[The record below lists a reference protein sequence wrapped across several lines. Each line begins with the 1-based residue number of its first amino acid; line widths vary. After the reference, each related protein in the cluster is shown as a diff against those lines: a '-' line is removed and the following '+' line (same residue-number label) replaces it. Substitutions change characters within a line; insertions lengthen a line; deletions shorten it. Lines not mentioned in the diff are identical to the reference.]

1 MKSILI
7 PHKGNDYRPKFL
19 NGEFLFYYAAALLLL
34 KLLLLPFLFSLS
46 ETAFFADL
54 TKTSLV
60 DMTNVSREQLGF
72 QPLKENPV
80 LNQAAYLKAKDMMEK
95 DYFAHYSPEGV
106 SPWHWLGEA
115 GYDYR
120 LAGENLA
127 IGFLES
133 EQVHTAWMGSLSH
146 KENILNSGYQEIGI
160 AVLKGDFQ
168 GKETT
173 LVVQFFGTPKV
184 VVAQEKSPSPSVAA
198 APEEVPEEKAEEMLP
213 QAEEQ
218 REEEQ
223 LAEEMV
229 MVQGT
234 QEIPEETQ
242 EEFTDFLTTGYFEEE
257 KVSEDK
263 YVERTPAF
271 FLFQFMTSNYYDLI
285 QKVIY
290 SSLIL
295 IILLLVLTVFCDIFI
310 YHKFEIQYKDA
321 VLKTIGFSLLWF
333 ILLFLDKMMMIEL
346 INPQTFMIY

>member
-1 MKSILI
+1 
-7 PHKGNDYRPKFL
+7 
-19 NGEFLFYYAAALLLL
+19 LLLL
-34 KLLLLPFLFSLS
+34 KLLLLPFLFSFS
-46 ETAFFADL
+46 GTVFFADL

-80 LNQAAYLKAKDMMEK
+80 LSQAAYLKAKDMIEK

-106 SPWHWLGEA
+106 SPWHWLGEV

-133 EQVHTAWMGSLSH
+133 EQVHTAWMDSLSH
-146 KENILNSGYQEIGI
+146 KENILDAGYQEMGI

-173 LVVQFFGTPKV
+173 LVVQFFGTPKAV
-184 VVAQEKSPSPSVAA
+184 VPQEKAPSPSLAA
-198 APEEVPEEKAEEMLP
+198 APEAAAPEEKAEEVFS
-213 QAEEQ
+213 Q
-218 REEEQ
+218 EEEQ
-223 LAEEMV
+223 QEEGQPTTEEMV

-234 QEIPEETQ
+234 QEIPEEAQ
-242 EEFTDFLTTGYFEEE
+242 EEFTDFPTTGYLEEE
-257 KVSEDK
+257 EVSEER

-271 FLFQFMTSNYYDLI
+271 LLFQFMTSDYYDLI
-285 QKVIY
+285 QKVVY
-290 SSLIL
+290 SSLTL
-295 IILLLVLTVFCDIFI
+295 IIIFLLLTVFFDIFI

-321 VLKTIGFSLLWF
+321 VFKTIGFSLLWF
-333 ILLFLDKMMMIEL
+333 VLLFLDKMIMIEI